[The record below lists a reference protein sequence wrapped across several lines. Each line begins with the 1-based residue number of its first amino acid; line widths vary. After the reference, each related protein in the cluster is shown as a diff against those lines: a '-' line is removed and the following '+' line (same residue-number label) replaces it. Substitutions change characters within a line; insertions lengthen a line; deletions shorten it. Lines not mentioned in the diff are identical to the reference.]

1 MWGGSRKEW
10 LPHPCART
18 QVSTCPT
25 QIGPEESTGTR
36 EMGSDA
42 NLHLQTNHPL
52 HRLPPGYYP
61 YLGQMP
67 GPREP
72 NRGGGPDQ
80 GYGQGGYNSLNR
92 GNQVAVGGNMN
103 VHVLLQ
109 IIRVGGQDLGPGLR
123 AQYPPQPGDGGCVV
137 RSVSVT

>member
-1 MWGGSRKEW
+1 MVLERSGYLTHVPGLRLAPVQLKLDQKEALAVDRW
-10 LPHPCART
+10 SFVPRYHLIFTHAR
-18 QVSTCPT
+18 VRC
-25 QIGPEESTGTR
+25 
-36 EMGSDA
+36 
-42 NLHLQTNHPL
+42 TNHPL

-92 GNQVAVGGNMN
+92 GNQVAMGGNLSSH
-103 VHVLLQ
+103 VHLQ
-109 IIRVGGQDLGPGLR
+109 IIRVGGILIFR
-123 AQYPPQPGDGGCVV
+123 
-137 RSVSVT
+137 

>member
-1 MWGGSRKEW
+1 MVLERSGYLTHVPGLRSAPVQLK
-10 LPHPCART
+10 LDLKDALA
-18 QVSTCPT
+18 QVRWS
-25 QIGPEESTGTR
+25 SVTR
-36 EMGSDA
+36 Y
-42 NLHLQTNHPL
+42 HLISSHAWVRCKSNHPH

-92 GNQVAVGGNMN
+92 GNQVAMGGNVN
-103 VHVLLQ
+103 SHVHLQ
-109 IIRVGGQDLGPGLR
+109 IIRVGEILILR
-123 AQYPPQPGDGGCVV
+123 
-137 RSVSVT
+137 